1 MAFLIKSGNLNPMKL
16 LAAKP
21 FRGFTLIELL
31 VVLAIV
37 GLLVTLA
44 VPRYFGMVDKSR
56 ETVLR
61 HDLATIREAL
71 DKYYEDTGKYPDA
84 IDDLVAKKYLRK
96 LPQDPI
102 TVSDQTWIAVPPES
116 GVEGNVFDVKS
127 GATGTASDGS
137 SFSSW

>member
-1 MAFLIKSGNLNPMKL
+1 MVTLNQMKL
-16 LAAKP
+16 LRVAKP
-21 FRGFTLIELL
+21 SSGFTLIELL

-37 GLLVTLA
+37 GLLVSLA

-84 IDDLVAKKYLRK
+84 MDDLVSKKYLRK
-96 LPQDPI
+96 VPQDPI
-102 TVSDQTWIAVPPES
+102 TVSDQTWVTVPPE
-116 GVEGNVFDVKS
+116 GGAEGNVFDVKS
-127 GATGTASDGS
+127 GASGTASDGS
-137 SFSSW
+137 SYSSW